1 MRKQLINFLCLF
13 TLLFLY
19 VSTAFAQFPVVSA
32 QDVRSWMD
40 GKRKAMVVDVRLSEE
55 YQEGHI
61 PGAVNIPAERMRVEA
76 ARLPKEKSTPII
88 FYCRGAG

>member
-1 MRKQLINFLCLF
+1 
-13 TLLFLY
+13 
-19 VSTAFAQFPVVSA
+19 
-32 QDVRSWMD
+32 MD